1 MAKEPDNR
9 RVTRVEKEVQ
19 QTVSNFIIHHLQQE
33 LPGFV
38 TVSRVRMPADLKA
51 AKVYVSL
58 LAAGGSK
65 SEEFG
70 DMSEEEALKLAVETL
85 QSSAYEIQNQINKEL
100 KLRYCPKLQFYA
112 DETTE
117 TALRVESLLSKLSE
131 ERKRG
136 SE

>member
-58 LAAGGSK
+58 LAAGGNK

-70 DMSEEEALKLAVETL
+70 DMSEEEALELAVETL

>member
-1 MAKEPDNR
+1 
-9 RVTRVEKEVQ
+9 
-19 QTVSNFIIHHLQQE
+19 
-33 LPGFV
+33 
-38 TVSRVRMPADLKA
+38 MPADLKA